1 MSDEAR
7 QRLADMRSFAK
18 LAHRL
23 VGPMKLGEF
32 IEDERT
38 RYAVQYLLL
47 VIGEASIHVP
57 SDAKARLVNVPWPKL
72 QGLRNRLAHAYFAVE
87 AATVYVA
94 VSKDLPEL
102 LQALED
108 Q

>member
-7 QRLADMRSFAK
+7 RRLADMRSFAK
-18 LAHRL
+18 LAQRL
-23 VGPMKLGEF
+23 VGSMKLGEF
-32 IEDERT
+32 MEDERT

-57 SDAKARLVNVPWPKL
+57 GKVKGRFADVAWPQL

-94 VSKDLPEL
+94 VAKDLPEL
-102 LQALED
+102 LKALED
-108 Q
+108 R